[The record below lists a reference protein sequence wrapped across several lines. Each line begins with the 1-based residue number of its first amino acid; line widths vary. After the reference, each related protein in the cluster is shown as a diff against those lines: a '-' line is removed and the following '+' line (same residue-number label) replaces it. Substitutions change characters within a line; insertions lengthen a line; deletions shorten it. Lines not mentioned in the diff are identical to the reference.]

1 MLRKSNKS
9 AGWNW
14 LPLGVMVE
22 LLVLTAPESG
32 VICAMDYVNM
42 VPALSR
48 EISMSHGRVGVSHNQ
63 PTYATME

>member
-32 VICAMDYVNM
+32 VMRNGLCKYGSGTVRGPYSSTVLAW
-42 VPALSR
+42 SKK
-48 EISMSHGRVGVSHNQ
+48 
-63 PTYATME
+63 